1 MKIKAIIFDAD
12 GVLVLG
18 GKDRKRFSQI
28 YAEKFGLPIETMMP
42 FFQDEMQDCLVGK
55 KDLKVELKKYIKSWK
70 WHGSV
75 EEFVDFW
82 LKEEANINEEL
93 IALLPNLKA
102 KGIKLALGTNN
113 EKYRTDFLWNTVG
126 LGKHLDHSYASHAVG
141 LKKPNQP
148 YFEHII
154 KDLNLPAKEILF
166 VDDDHKNVD
175 AAKES
180 GMNAEFYSSF
190 ETFKKDLAKYL

>member
-1 MKIKAIIFDAD
+1 MIKAIIFDAD

-28 YAEKFGLPIETMMP
+28 YAEKFDLPLEVMMP
-42 FFQDEMQDCLVGK
+42 FFQNEMQDCIVGK
-55 KDLKVELKKYIKSWK
+55 KDLKIELKKYIKSWK

-75 EEFVDFW
+75 DEFVQFW

-93 IALLPNLKA
+93 ISFLPSLKE
-102 KGIKLALGTNN
+102 KGVKLYLGTNN
-113 EKYRTDFLWNTVG
+113 EKYRTEFLWNTVG
-126 LGKHLDHSYASHAVG
+126 LGKHLDHSYASHSVG

-148 YFEHII
+148 YFNHII
-154 KDLNLPAKEILF
+154 TDLNLPASEILF
-166 VDDDHKNVD
+166 VDDDQKNVA

-180 GMNAEFYSSF
+180 GMNAEFYKDFDSF
-190 ETFKKDLAKYL
+190 KEDLAKYL